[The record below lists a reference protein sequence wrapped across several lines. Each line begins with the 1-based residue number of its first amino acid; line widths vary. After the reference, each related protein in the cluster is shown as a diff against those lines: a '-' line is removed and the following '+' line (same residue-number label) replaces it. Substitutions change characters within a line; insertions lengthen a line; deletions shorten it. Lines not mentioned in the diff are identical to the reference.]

1 MAVRLELS
9 DDVLHVSGPLT
20 VASIG
25 QAQAQLE
32 SLLQS
37 STIRSLRVDLNA
49 VDRLDTGGVVWVE
62 RLTRIG
68 LAHNCELAIG
78 DLPTA
83 LRTFYESV
91 APSPPPAMTPV
102 DAVQTDAAEGD
113 SAQPAESFD
122 HRAEDMLDRL
132 GDRAYRDAHA
142 ALDFLYVMSDL
153 AWASV
158 AGLFRRRGIRQG
170 SFIEQASIIGA
181 DGVGIVAL
189 VLFLVG
195 GVSTLQAAAQL
206 RQFGA
211 NVLVADLLAIGIT
224 RELGPLMTAIMI
236 AGRSGSA
243 FAAEIATMKFT
254 EEIDALRTMA
264 LDPLKLVAVPKMW
277 AMLLSLPLLTIMAD
291 FVGLLGGTVTG
302 VLSLDISPTTFY
314 SRVANALLLK
324 DIVTGLI
331 KSVSFAWI
339 ITTISVYRG
348 LQFRGG
354 ASGVGNATTSAVVTS
369 IFAIIVL
376 DLTWGLIF
384 YLR

>member
-1 MAVRLELS
+1 MTARLELS
-9 DDVLHVSGPLT
+9 DDVLRVSGALT
-20 VASIG
+20 VASVADADAELRRLLLTNPASGLRIDLSTVDRIDTG
-25 QAQAQLE
+25 GAVWVRRLPVVAATLGRQIEVGHLPE
-32 SLLQS
+32 SLL
-37 STIRSLRVDLNA
+37 
-49 VDRLDTGGVVWVE
+49 G
-62 RLTRIG
+62 
-68 LAHNCELAIG
+68 
-78 DLPTA
+78 
-83 LRTFYESV
+83 FYEAV
-91 APSPPPAMTPV
+91 AKASTEV
-102 DAVQTDAAEGD
+102 VVESESESGAE
-113 SAQPAESFD
+113 AHEPKQIEETAE
-122 HRAEDMLDRL
+122 HLLDRV
-132 GDRAYRDAHA
+132 GDRAFRDVNA
-142 ALDFLYVMSDL
+142 ALQFLYVMSDL
-153 AWASV
+153 TWATFTS
-158 AGLFRRRGIRQG
+158 LFQQRGMRRG
-170 SFIEQASIIGA
+170 SFVEQASIIGA
-181 DGVGIVAL
+181 QGLTIVTL

-264 LDPLKLVAVPKMW
+264 IDPLKLVAVPKMW
-277 AMLLSLPLLTIMAD
+277 AMLLSVPLLTIMAD

-302 VLSLDISPTTFY
+302 VLSLDISPATFFN
-314 SRVANALLLK
+314 RVTNALLLK
-324 DIVTGLI
+324 DIITGLI
-331 KSVSFAWI
+331 KSLSFAWV
-339 ITTISVYRG
+339 ITIISVFRG

-354 ASGVGNATTSAVVTS
+354 AAGVGNATTSAVVSS

>member
-1 MAVRLELS
+1 MTARLELS
-9 DDVLHVSGPLT
+9 DDVLRVSGALT
-20 VASIG
+20 VASVADADAELRRLLLTNPASDLRIDLSTVDRIDTG
-25 QAQAQLE
+25 GAVWVRRLPVVAATLGRQIEVGHLPE
-32 SLLQS
+32 SLL
-37 STIRSLRVDLNA
+37 
-49 VDRLDTGGVVWVE
+49 G
-62 RLTRIG
+62 
-68 LAHNCELAIG
+68 
-78 DLPTA
+78 
-83 LRTFYESV
+83 FYEAV
-91 APSPPPAMTPV
+91 AKASTEVVVESESEPG
-102 DAVQTDAAEGD
+102 AE
-113 SAQPAESFD
+113 AQEPKQIEET
-122 HRAEDMLDRL
+122 AEDLLDRV
-132 GDRAYRDAHA
+132 GDRAFRDVNAV
-142 ALDFLYVMSDL
+142 LQFLYVMSDL
-153 AWASV
+153 PWATFTS
-158 AGLFRRRGIRQG
+158 LFQQRGMRRG
-170 SFIEQASIIGA
+170 SFVEQASIIGA
-181 DGVGIVAL
+181 QGLTIVTL

-264 LDPLKLVAVPKMW
+264 IDPLKLVAVPKMW
-277 AMLLSLPLLTIMAD
+277 AMLLSVPLLTIMAD

-302 VLSLDISPTTFY
+302 VLSLDISPATFFN
-314 SRVANALLLK
+314 RVTNALLLK
-324 DIVTGLI
+324 DIITGLI
-331 KSVSFAWI
+331 KSLSFAWV
-339 ITTISVYRG
+339 ITIISVFRG

-354 ASGVGNATTSAVVTS
+354 AAGVGNATTSAVVSS

>member
-1 MAVRLELS
+1 MTARLELS
-9 DDVLHVSGPLT
+9 DDVLRVSGALT
-20 VASIG
+20 VASVAGADAELRRLLLTNPASDLRIDLSTVDRIDTG
-25 QAQAQLE
+25 GAVWVRRLPVVAATLGRQIEVGHLPE
-32 SLLQS
+32 SLL
-37 STIRSLRVDLNA
+37 
-49 VDRLDTGGVVWVE
+49 G
-62 RLTRIG
+62 
-68 LAHNCELAIG
+68 
-78 DLPTA
+78 
-83 LRTFYESV
+83 FYEAV
-91 APSPPPAMTPV
+91 AKASTEV
-102 DAVQTDAAEGD
+102 VVESESESESGAE
-113 SAQPAESFD
+113 AQEPKQIEET
-122 HRAEDMLDRL
+122 AEDLLGRV
-132 GDRAYRDAHA
+132 GDRAFRDVSA
-142 ALDFLYVMSDL
+142 ALQFLYVMSDL
-153 AWASV
+153 TWATFTS
-158 AGLFRRRGIRQG
+158 LFQQRGMRRG
-170 SFIEQASIIGA
+170 SFVEQASIIGA
-181 DGVGIVAL
+181 QGLTIVTL

-264 LDPLKLVAVPKMW
+264 IDPLKLVAVPKMW
-277 AMLLSLPLLTIMAD
+277 AMLLSVPLLTIMAD

-302 VLSLDISPTTFY
+302 VLSLDISPATFFN
-314 SRVANALLLK
+314 RVTNALLLK
-324 DIVTGLI
+324 DIITGLI
-331 KSVSFAWI
+331 KSLSFAWV
-339 ITTISVYRG
+339 ITIISVFRG

-354 ASGVGNATTSAVVTS
+354 AAGVGNATTSAVVSS

>member
-1 MAVRLELS
+1 MAARLELRG
-9 DDVLHVSGPLT
+9 DVLRICGPLT
-20 VASIG
+20 VATV
-25 QAQAQLE
+25 ADAEMQLRQIFAADAPQH
-32 SLLQS
+32 LHA
-37 STIRSLRVDLNA
+37 DLTA
-49 VDRLDTGGVVWVE
+49 IDRLDTGGAVWLH
-62 RLTRIG
+62 RLPDI
-68 LAHNCELAIG
+68 
-78 DLPTA
+78 A
-83 LRTFYESV
+83 LSTGTQITVGEVPVSLRAFYESV
-91 APSPPPAMTPV
+91 TSTDFLTQDSDTEKSVGVAPST
-102 DAVQTDAAEGD
+102 
-113 SAQPAESFD
+113 
-122 HRAEDMLDRL
+122 EDLLDRL
-132 GDRAYRDAHA
+132 GDRAYRDVNSAME
-142 ALDFLYVMSDL
+142 FLYVMSDL
-153 AWASV
+153 TWATV
-158 AGLFRRRGIRQG
+158 ECLFRRRGIRQG
-170 SFIEQASIIGA
+170 TFVEQASIIGA
-181 DGVGIVAL
+181 QGLGIVTL

-264 LDPLKLVAVPKMW
+264 IDPLKLIAVPKMW

-302 VLSLDISPTTFY
+302 VLSLDISPATFFN
-314 SRVANALLLK
+314 RVTNALLLK
-324 DIVTGLI
+324 DIVTGLV
-331 KSVSFAWI
+331 KSISFAWV
-339 ITTISVYRG
+339 ITTISVFRG

-354 ASGVGNATTSAVVTS
+354 AAGVGNATTSAVVTS

-376 DLTWGLIF
+376 DLVWGLIF

>member
-1 MAVRLELS
+1 MTARLELS
-9 DDVLHVSGPLT
+9 DDVLRVSGALT
-20 VASIG
+20 VASVADADAELRRLLLTNPASDLRIDLSTVDRIDTG
-25 QAQAQLE
+25 GAVWVRRLPVVAATLGRQIEVGHLPE
-32 SLLQS
+32 SLL
-37 STIRSLRVDLNA
+37 
-49 VDRLDTGGVVWVE
+49 G
-62 RLTRIG
+62 
-68 LAHNCELAIG
+68 
-78 DLPTA
+78 
-83 LRTFYESV
+83 FYEAV
-91 APSPPPAMTPV
+91 AKASTEVVVESESGAESGAEAQEPKQIEET
-102 DAVQTDAAEGD
+102 AEGL
-113 SAQPAESFD
+113 
-122 HRAEDMLDRL
+122 LDRV
-132 GDRAYRDAHA
+132 GDRAFRDVNA
-142 ALDFLYVMSDL
+142 ALQFLYVMSDL
-153 AWASV
+153 TWATFTS
-158 AGLFRRRGIRQG
+158 LFQQRGMRRG
-170 SFIEQASIIGA
+170 SFVEQASIIGA
-181 DGVGIVAL
+181 QGLAIVTL

-264 LDPLKLVAVPKMW
+264 IDPLKFVAVPKMW
-277 AMLLSLPLLTIMAD
+277 AMLLSVPLLTIMAD

-302 VLSLDISPTTFY
+302 VLSLDISPATFFN
-314 SRVANALLLK
+314 RVTNALLLK
-324 DIVTGLI
+324 DIITGLI
-331 KSVSFAWI
+331 KSLSFAWV
-339 ITTISVYRG
+339 ITIISVFRG

-354 ASGVGNATTSAVVTS
+354 AAGVGNATTSAVVSS

>member
-1 MAVRLELS
+1 MTARLELS
-9 DDVLHVSGPLT
+9 DDVLRVSGALT
-20 VASIG
+20 VASVADADAELRRLLLTNPASDLRIDLSTVDRIDTG
-25 QAQAQLE
+25 GAVWVRRLPVVAATLGRQIEVGHLPE
-32 SLLQS
+32 SLL
-37 STIRSLRVDLNA
+37 
-49 VDRLDTGGVVWVE
+49 G
-62 RLTRIG
+62 
-68 LAHNCELAIG
+68 
-78 DLPTA
+78 
-83 LRTFYESV
+83 FYEAV
-91 APSPPPAMTPV
+91 AKASTEVVVESESESGAESGAEAQEPKQIEET
-102 DAVQTDAAEGD
+102 AEGL
-113 SAQPAESFD
+113 
-122 HRAEDMLDRL
+122 LDRV
-132 GDRAYRDAHA
+132 GDRAFRDVNA
-142 ALDFLYVMSDL
+142 ALQFLYVMSDL
-153 AWASV
+153 TWATFTS
-158 AGLFRRRGIRQG
+158 LFQQRGMRRG
-170 SFIEQASIIGA
+170 SFVEQASIIGA
-181 DGVGIVAL
+181 QGLAIVTL

-264 LDPLKLVAVPKMW
+264 IDPLKLVAVPKMW
-277 AMLLSLPLLTIMAD
+277 AMLLSVPLLTIMAD

-302 VLSLDISPTTFY
+302 VLSLDISPATFFN
-314 SRVANALLLK
+314 RVTNALLLK
-324 DIVTGLI
+324 DIITGLI
-331 KSVSFAWI
+331 KSLSFAWV
-339 ITTISVYRG
+339 ITIISVFRG

-354 ASGVGNATTSAVVTS
+354 AAGVGNATTSAVVSS

>member
-1 MAVRLELS
+1 MTARLELS
-9 DDVLHVSGPLT
+9 DDVLRVSGALT
-20 VASIG
+20 VASVADADAELRRLLLTNPASDLRIDLSTVDRIDTG
-25 QAQAQLE
+25 GAVWVRRLPVVAATLGRQIEVGHLPE
-32 SLLQS
+32 SLL
-37 STIRSLRVDLNA
+37 
-49 VDRLDTGGVVWVE
+49 G
-62 RLTRIG
+62 
-68 LAHNCELAIG
+68 
-78 DLPTA
+78 
-83 LRTFYESV
+83 FYEAV
-91 APSPPPAMTPV
+91 AKASTEVVVESESESGAESGAEAQEPKQIEET
-102 DAVQTDAAEGD
+102 AEGL
-113 SAQPAESFD
+113 
-122 HRAEDMLDRL
+122 LDRV
-132 GDRAYRDAHA
+132 GDRAFRDVNA
-142 ALDFLYVMSDL
+142 ALQFLYVMSDL
-153 AWASV
+153 TWATFTS
-158 AGLFRRRGIRQG
+158 LFQQRGMRRG
-170 SFIEQASIIGA
+170 SFVEQASIIGA
-181 DGVGIVAL
+181 QGLTIVTL

-264 LDPLKLVAVPKMW
+264 IDPLKLVAVPKMW
-277 AMLLSLPLLTIMAD
+277 AMLLSVPLLTIMAD

-302 VLSLDISPTTFY
+302 VLSLDISPATFFN
-314 SRVANALLLK
+314 RVTNALLLK
-324 DIVTGLI
+324 DIITGLI
-331 KSVSFAWI
+331 KSLSFAWV
-339 ITTISVYRG
+339 ITIISVFRG

-354 ASGVGNATTSAVVTS
+354 AAGVGNATTSAVVSS

>member
-1 MAVRLELS
+1 MTARLELS
-9 DDVLHVSGPLT
+9 DDVLRVSGALT
-20 VASIG
+20 VASVADADAELRRLLLTNPASDLRIDLSTVDRIDTG
-25 QAQAQLE
+25 GAVWVRRLPVVAATLGRQIEVGHLPE
-32 SLLQS
+32 SLL
-37 STIRSLRVDLNA
+37 
-49 VDRLDTGGVVWVE
+49 G
-62 RLTRIG
+62 
-68 LAHNCELAIG
+68 
-78 DLPTA
+78 
-83 LRTFYESV
+83 FYEAV
-91 APSPPPAMTPV
+91 AKASTEVVVESESGAESGAEAQEPKQIEET
-102 DAVQTDAAEGD
+102 AEGL
-113 SAQPAESFD
+113 
-122 HRAEDMLDRL
+122 LDRV
-132 GDRAYRDAHA
+132 GDRAFRDVNA
-142 ALDFLYVMSDL
+142 ALQFLYVMSDL
-153 AWASV
+153 TWATFTS
-158 AGLFRRRGIRQG
+158 LFQQRGMRRG
-170 SFIEQASIIGA
+170 SFVEQASIIGA
-181 DGVGIVAL
+181 QGLTIVTL

-264 LDPLKLVAVPKMW
+264 IDPLKLVAVPKMW
-277 AMLLSLPLLTIMAD
+277 AMLLSVPLLTIMAD

-302 VLSLDISPTTFY
+302 VLSLDISPATFFN
-314 SRVANALLLK
+314 RVTNALLLK
-324 DIVTGLI
+324 DIITGLI
-331 KSVSFAWI
+331 KSLSFAWV
-339 ITTISVYRG
+339 ITIISVFRG

-354 ASGVGNATTSAVVTS
+354 AAGVGNATTSAVVSS

>member
-1 MAVRLELS
+1 MAACLELK

-20 VASIG
+20 VASVG
-25 QAQAQLE
+25 TAQAELE
-32 SLLQS
+32 RLLQAPGAG
-37 STIRSLRVDLNA
+37 TWHVDLSA
-49 VDRLDTGGVVWVE
+49 VDRLDTGGVVWIQ
-62 RLTRIG
+62 RLPEAGHKVGIHFTIG
-68 LAHNCELAIG
+68 ELPGSLRSFYDSINPVTEPSTIG
-78 DLPTA
+78 ATA
-83 LRTFYESV
+83 DDS
-91 APSPPPAMTPV
+91 APSLPDPT
-102 DAVQTDAAEGD
+102 T
-113 SAQPAESFD
+113 
-122 HRAEDMLDRL
+122 EDLLDRL
-132 GDRAYRDAHA
+132 GDRAYRDANT

-153 AWASV
+153 AWAS
-158 AGLFRRRGIRQG
+158 ASGLFRRRGIRRG
-170 SFIEQASIIGA
+170 SFVEQASIIGA
-181 DGVGIVAL
+181 DGVSIVAL

-264 LDPLKLVAVPKMW
+264 LDPLRLIAVPKMW
-277 AMLLSLPLLTIMAD
+277 AMLISVPLLTIMAD

-302 VLSLDISPTTFY
+302 VLSLDISPATFFN
-314 SRVANALLLK
+314 RVTNALLLK
-324 DIVTGLI
+324 DILTGLV

-339 ITTISVYRG
+339 ITTISVFRG
-348 LQFRGG
+348 LQFSGG

-376 DLTWGLIF
+376 DLAWGLIF

>member
-1 MAVRLELS
+1 MTARLELS
-9 DDVLHVSGPLT
+9 DDVLRVSGALT
-20 VASIG
+20 VASVADADAELRRLLLTNPASGLRIDLSTVDRIDTG
-25 QAQAQLE
+25 GAVWVRRLPIVAATLGRQIEVGHLPE
-32 SLLQS
+32 SLL
-37 STIRSLRVDLNA
+37 
-49 VDRLDTGGVVWVE
+49 G
-62 RLTRIG
+62 
-68 LAHNCELAIG
+68 
-78 DLPTA
+78 
-83 LRTFYESV
+83 FYEAV
-91 APSPPPAMTPV
+91 AKASTEVVVESESEPG
-102 DAVQTDAAEGD
+102 AE
-113 SAQPAESFD
+113 AQEPKQIEET
-122 HRAEDMLDRL
+122 AEDLLGRV
-132 GDRAYRDAHA
+132 GDRAFRDVSA
-142 ALDFLYVMSDL
+142 ALQFLYVMSDL
-153 AWASV
+153 TWATFTS
-158 AGLFRRRGIRQG
+158 LFQQRGMRRG
-170 SFIEQASIIGA
+170 SFVEQASIIGA
-181 DGVGIVAL
+181 QGLTIVTL

-264 LDPLKLVAVPKMW
+264 IDPLKLVAVPKMW
-277 AMLLSLPLLTIMAD
+277 AMLLSVPLLTIMAD

-302 VLSLDISPTTFY
+302 VLSLDISPATFFN
-314 SRVANALLLK
+314 RVTNALLLK
-324 DIVTGLI
+324 DIITGLI
-331 KSVSFAWI
+331 KSLSFAWV
-339 ITTISVYRG
+339 ITIISVFRG

-354 ASGVGNATTSAVVTS
+354 AAGVGNATTSAVVSS

>member
-1 MAVRLELS
+1 MTARLELS
-9 DDVLHVSGPLT
+9 DDVLRVSGALT
-20 VASIG
+20 VASVADADAELRRLLLTNPASDLRIDLSTVDRIDTG
-25 QAQAQLE
+25 GAVWVRRLPVVAATLGRQIEVGHLPE
-32 SLLQS
+32 SLL
-37 STIRSLRVDLNA
+37 
-49 VDRLDTGGVVWVE
+49 G
-62 RLTRIG
+62 
-68 LAHNCELAIG
+68 
-78 DLPTA
+78 
-83 LRTFYESV
+83 FYEAV
-91 APSPPPAMTPV
+91 AKASTEV
-102 DAVQTDAAEGD
+102 VVESESGAEPGAE
-113 SAQPAESFD
+113 AQEPKQIEET
-122 HRAEDMLDRL
+122 AEDLLGRV
-132 GDRAYRDAHA
+132 GDRAFRDVSA
-142 ALDFLYVMSDL
+142 ALQFLYVMSDL
-153 AWASV
+153 TWATFTS
-158 AGLFRRRGIRQG
+158 LFQQRGMRRG
-170 SFIEQASIIGA
+170 SFVEQASIIGA
-181 DGVGIVAL
+181 QGLTIVTL

-264 LDPLKLVAVPKMW
+264 IDPLKLVAVPKMW
-277 AMLLSLPLLTIMAD
+277 AMLLSVPLLTIMAD

-302 VLSLDISPTTFY
+302 VLSLDISPATFFN
-314 SRVANALLLK
+314 RVTNALLLK
-324 DIVTGLI
+324 DIITGLI
-331 KSVSFAWI
+331 KSLSFAWV
-339 ITTISVYRG
+339 ITIISVFRG

-354 ASGVGNATTSAVVTS
+354 AAGVGNATTSAVVSS

>member
-1 MAVRLELS
+1 MTARLELS
-9 DDVLHVSGPLT
+9 DDVLRVSGALT
-20 VASIG
+20 VASVADADAELRRLLLTNPASGLRIDLSTVDRIDTG
-25 QAQAQLE
+25 GAVWVRRLPVVAATLGRQIEVGHLPE
-32 SLLQS
+32 SLL
-37 STIRSLRVDLNA
+37 
-49 VDRLDTGGVVWVE
+49 G
-62 RLTRIG
+62 
-68 LAHNCELAIG
+68 
-78 DLPTA
+78 
-83 LRTFYESV
+83 FYEAV
-91 APSPPPAMTPV
+91 AKASTEV
-102 DAVQTDAAEGD
+102 VVESESGAEPGAE
-113 SAQPAESFD
+113 AQEPKQIEET
-122 HRAEDMLDRL
+122 AEDLLGRV
-132 GDRAYRDAHA
+132 GDRAFRDVSA
-142 ALDFLYVMSDL
+142 ALQFLYVMSDL
-153 AWASV
+153 TWATFTS
-158 AGLFRRRGIRQG
+158 LFQQRGMRRG
-170 SFIEQASIIGA
+170 SFVEQASIIGA
-181 DGVGIVAL
+181 QGLTIVTL

-264 LDPLKLVAVPKMW
+264 IDPLKLVAVPKMW
-277 AMLLSLPLLTIMAD
+277 AMLLSVPLLTIMAD

-302 VLSLDISPTTFY
+302 VLSLDISPATFFN
-314 SRVANALLLK
+314 RVTNALLLK
-324 DIVTGLI
+324 DIITGLI
-331 KSVSFAWI
+331 KSLSFAWV
-339 ITTISVYRG
+339 ITIISVFRG

-354 ASGVGNATTSAVVTS
+354 AAGVGNATTSAVVSS

>member
-1 MAVRLELS
+1 MTARLELS
-9 DDVLHVSGPLT
+9 DDVLRVSGALT
-20 VASIG
+20 VASVADADAELRRLLLTNPASDLRIDLSTVDRIDTG
-25 QAQAQLE
+25 GAVWVRRLPVVAATLGRQIEVGHLPE
-32 SLLQS
+32 SLL
-37 STIRSLRVDLNA
+37 
-49 VDRLDTGGVVWVE
+49 G
-62 RLTRIG
+62 
-68 LAHNCELAIG
+68 
-78 DLPTA
+78 
-83 LRTFYESV
+83 FYEAV
-91 APSPPPAMTPV
+91 AKASTEV
-102 DAVQTDAAEGD
+102 VVESESESGAEPGAE
-113 SAQPAESFD
+113 AQEPKQIEET
-122 HRAEDMLDRL
+122 AEDLLGRV
-132 GDRAYRDAHA
+132 GDRAFRDVSA
-142 ALDFLYVMSDL
+142 ALQFLYVMSDL
-153 AWASV
+153 TWATFTS
-158 AGLFRRRGIRQG
+158 LFQQRGMRRG
-170 SFIEQASIIGA
+170 SFVEQASIIGA
-181 DGVGIVAL
+181 QGLTIVTL

-264 LDPLKLVAVPKMW
+264 IDPLKLVAVPKMW
-277 AMLLSLPLLTIMAD
+277 AMLLSVPLLTVMAD

-302 VLSLDISPTTFY
+302 VLSLDISPATFFN
-314 SRVANALLLK
+314 RVTNALLLK
-324 DIVTGLI
+324 DIITGLI
-331 KSVSFAWI
+331 KSLSFAWV
-339 ITTISVYRG
+339 ITIISVFRG

-354 ASGVGNATTSAVVTS
+354 AAGVGNATTSAVVSS

>member
-1 MAVRLELS
+1 MTARLELS
-9 DDVLHVSGPLT
+9 DDVLRVSGALT
-20 VASIG
+20 VASVADADAELRRLLLTNPASDLRIDLSTVDRIDTG
-25 QAQAQLE
+25 GAVWVRRLPVVAATLGRQIEVGHLPE
-32 SLLQS
+32 SLL
-37 STIRSLRVDLNA
+37 
-49 VDRLDTGGVVWVE
+49 G
-62 RLTRIG
+62 
-68 LAHNCELAIG
+68 
-78 DLPTA
+78 
-83 LRTFYESV
+83 FYEAV
-91 APSPPPAMTPV
+91 AKASTEVVVESESEPG
-102 DAVQTDAAEGD
+102 AE
-113 SAQPAESFD
+113 AQEPKQIEET
-122 HRAEDMLDRL
+122 AEDLLGRV
-132 GDRAYRDAHA
+132 GDRAFRDVSA
-142 ALDFLYVMSDL
+142 ALQFLYVMSDL
-153 AWASV
+153 TWATFTS
-158 AGLFRRRGIRQG
+158 LFQQRGMRRG
-170 SFIEQASIIGA
+170 SFVEQASIIGA
-181 DGVGIVAL
+181 QGLTIVTL

-264 LDPLKLVAVPKMW
+264 IDPLKLVAVPKMW
-277 AMLLSLPLLTIMAD
+277 AMLLSVPLLTIMAD

-302 VLSLDISPTTFY
+302 VLSLDISPATFFN
-314 SRVANALLLK
+314 RVTNALLLK
-324 DIVTGLI
+324 DIITGLI
-331 KSVSFAWI
+331 KSLSFAWV
-339 ITTISVYRG
+339 ITIISVFRG

-354 ASGVGNATTSAVVTS
+354 AAGVGNATTSAVVSS

>member
-1 MAVRLELS
+1 MTARLELS
-9 DDVLHVSGPLT
+9 DDVLRVSGALT
-20 VASIG
+20 VASVADADAELRRLLLTNPASDLRIDLSTVDRIDTG
-25 QAQAQLE
+25 GAVWVRRLPVVAATLGRQIEVGHLPE
-32 SLLQS
+32 SLL
-37 STIRSLRVDLNA
+37 
-49 VDRLDTGGVVWVE
+49 G
-62 RLTRIG
+62 
-68 LAHNCELAIG
+68 
-78 DLPTA
+78 
-83 LRTFYESV
+83 FYEAV
-91 APSPPPAMTPV
+91 AK
-102 DAVQTDAAEGD
+102 AATEVVVESESGAEPGAE
-113 SAQPAESFD
+113 AQEPKQIEETT
-122 HRAEDMLDRL
+122 EDLLDRV
-132 GDRAYRDAHA
+132 GDRSFRDVNA
-142 ALDFLYVMSDL
+142 ALQFLYVMSDL
-153 AWASV
+153 TWATFTSPFQQR
-158 AGLFRRRGIRQG
+158 GMRRG
-170 SFIEQASIIGA
+170 SFVEQASIIGA
-181 DGVGIVAL
+181 QGLTIVTL

-264 LDPLKLVAVPKMW
+264 IDPLKLVAVPKMW
-277 AMLLSLPLLTIMAD
+277 AMLLSVPLLTIMAD

-302 VLSLDISPTTFY
+302 VLSLDISPATFFN
-314 SRVANALLLK
+314 RVTNALLLK
-324 DIVTGLI
+324 DIITGLI
-331 KSVSFAWI
+331 KSLSFAWV
-339 ITTISVYRG
+339 ITIISVFRG

-354 ASGVGNATTSAVVTS
+354 AAGVGNATTSAVVSS

>member
-1 MAVRLELS
+1 MTARLELS
-9 DDVLHVSGPLT
+9 DDVLRVSGALT
-20 VASIG
+20 VASVADADAELRRLLLTNPASDLRIDLSTVDRIDTG
-25 QAQAQLE
+25 GAVGVRRLPVVAATLGRQIEVGHLPE
-32 SLLQS
+32 SLL
-37 STIRSLRVDLNA
+37 
-49 VDRLDTGGVVWVE
+49 G
-62 RLTRIG
+62 
-68 LAHNCELAIG
+68 
-78 DLPTA
+78 
-83 LRTFYESV
+83 FYEAV
-91 APSPPPAMTPV
+91 AKASTEVVVESESESGAESGAEAQEPKQIEET
-102 DAVQTDAAEGD
+102 AEGL
-113 SAQPAESFD
+113 
-122 HRAEDMLDRL
+122 LDRV
-132 GDRAYRDAHA
+132 GDRAFRDVNA
-142 ALDFLYVMSDL
+142 ALQFLYVMSDL
-153 AWASV
+153 TWATFTS
-158 AGLFRRRGIRQG
+158 LFQQRGMRRG
-170 SFIEQASIIGA
+170 SFVEQASIIGA
-181 DGVGIVAL
+181 QGLTIVTL

-264 LDPLKLVAVPKMW
+264 IDPLKLVAVPKMW
-277 AMLLSLPLLTIMAD
+277 AMLLSVPLLTIMAD

-302 VLSLDISPTTFY
+302 VLSLDISPATFFN
-314 SRVANALLLK
+314 RVTNALLLK
-324 DIVTGLI
+324 DIITGLI
-331 KSVSFAWI
+331 KSLSFAWV
-339 ITTISVYRG
+339 ITIISVFRG

-354 ASGVGNATTSAVVTS
+354 AAGVGNATTSAVVSS

>member
-1 MAVRLELS
+1 MTARLELN
-9 DDVLHVSGPLT
+9 DDVLRVSGALT
-20 VASIG
+20 VASVADADAELRRLLLTNPASDLRIDLSTVDRIDTG
-25 QAQAQLE
+25 GAVWVRRLPVVAATLGRQIEVGHLPE
-32 SLLQS
+32 SLL
-37 STIRSLRVDLNA
+37 
-49 VDRLDTGGVVWVE
+49 G
-62 RLTRIG
+62 
-68 LAHNCELAIG
+68 
-78 DLPTA
+78 
-83 LRTFYESV
+83 FYEAV
-91 APSPPPAMTPV
+91 AK
-102 DAVQTDAAEGD
+102 AATEVVVE
-113 SAQPAESFD
+113 AESGAEPGAEAQEPKQIEGT
-122 HRAEDMLDRL
+122 AEDLLDRV
-132 GDRAYRDAHA
+132 GDRAFRDVNA
-142 ALDFLYVMSDL
+142 ALQFLYVMSDL
-153 AWASV
+153 TWATFTS
-158 AGLFRRRGIRQG
+158 LFQQRGMRRG
-170 SFIEQASIIGA
+170 SFVEQASIIGA
-181 DGVGIVAL
+181 QGLTIVTL

-264 LDPLKLVAVPKMW
+264 IDPLKLVAVPKMW
-277 AMLLSLPLLTIMAD
+277 AMLLSVPLLTIMAD

-302 VLSLDISPTTFY
+302 VLSLDISPATFFN
-314 SRVANALLLK
+314 RVTNALLLK
-324 DIVTGLI
+324 DIITGLI
-331 KSVSFAWI
+331 KSLSFAWV
-339 ITTISVYRG
+339 ITIISVFRG

-354 ASGVGNATTSAVVTS
+354 AAGVGNATTSAVVSS

>member
-1 MAVRLELS
+1 MTARLELS
-9 DDVLHVSGPLT
+9 DDVLRVSGALT
-20 VASIG
+20 VASVADADAELRRLLLTNPVSDLRIDLSTVDRIDTG
-25 QAQAQLE
+25 GAVWVRRLPVVAATLGRQIEVGHLPE
-32 SLLQS
+32 SLL
-37 STIRSLRVDLNA
+37 
-49 VDRLDTGGVVWVE
+49 G
-62 RLTRIG
+62 
-68 LAHNCELAIG
+68 
-78 DLPTA
+78 
-83 LRTFYESV
+83 FYEAV
-91 APSPPPAMTPV
+91 AKASTEV
-102 DAVQTDAAEGD
+102 VVESESESGAE
-113 SAQPAESFD
+113 AQEPKQIEET
-122 HRAEDMLDRL
+122 AEDLLGRV
-132 GDRAYRDAHA
+132 GDRAFRDVSA
-142 ALDFLYVMSDL
+142 ALQFLYVMSDL
-153 AWASV
+153 TWATFTS
-158 AGLFRRRGIRQG
+158 LFQQRGMRRG
-170 SFIEQASIIGA
+170 SFVEQASIIGA
-181 DGVGIVAL
+181 QGLTIVTL

-264 LDPLKLVAVPKMW
+264 IDPLKLVAVPKMW
-277 AMLLSLPLLTIMAD
+277 AMLLSVPLLTIMAD

-302 VLSLDISPTTFY
+302 VLSLDISPATFFN
-314 SRVANALLLK
+314 RATNALLLK
-324 DIVTGLI
+324 DIITGLI
-331 KSVSFAWI
+331 KSLSFAWV
-339 ITTISVYRG
+339 ITIISVFRG

-354 ASGVGNATTSAVVTS
+354 AAGVGNATTSAVVSS

>member
-1 MAVRLELS
+1 MTARLELS
-9 DDVLHVSGPLT
+9 DDVLRVSGPLT
-20 VASIG
+20 VASVADADAELRRLLLTNPASGLRIDLSTVDRIDTG
-25 QAQAQLE
+25 GAVWVRRLPVVAATLGRQIEVGHLPE
-32 SLLQS
+32 SLL
-37 STIRSLRVDLNA
+37 
-49 VDRLDTGGVVWVE
+49 G
-62 RLTRIG
+62 
-68 LAHNCELAIG
+68 
-78 DLPTA
+78 
-83 LRTFYESV
+83 FYEAV
-91 APSPPPAMTPV
+91 AKASTEVVVESESESGAEAQEPKQIEET
-102 DAVQTDAAEGD
+102 AEGL
-113 SAQPAESFD
+113 
-122 HRAEDMLDRL
+122 LDRV
-132 GDRAYRDAHA
+132 GDRAFRDVNA
-142 ALDFLYVMSDL
+142 ALQFLYVMSDL
-153 AWASV
+153 TWATFTS
-158 AGLFRRRGIRQG
+158 LFQQRGMRRG
-170 SFIEQASIIGA
+170 SFVEQASIIGA
-181 DGVGIVAL
+181 QGLTIVTL

-264 LDPLKLVAVPKMW
+264 IDPLKLVAVPKMW
-277 AMLLSLPLLTIMAD
+277 AMLLSVPLLTIMAD

-302 VLSLDISPTTFY
+302 VLSLDISPATFFN
-314 SRVANALLLK
+314 RVTNALLLK
-324 DIVTGLI
+324 DIITGLI
-331 KSVSFAWI
+331 KSLSFAWV
-339 ITTISVYRG
+339 ITIISVFRG

-354 ASGVGNATTSAVVTS
+354 AAGVGNATTSAVVSS

>member
-1 MAVRLELS
+1 MTARLELS
-9 DDVLHVSGPLT
+9 DDVLRVSGALT
-20 VASIG
+20 VASVADADAELRRLLLTNPASDLRIDLSTVDRIDTG
-25 QAQAQLE
+25 GAVWVRRLPVVAATLGRQIEVGHLPE
-32 SLLQS
+32 SLL
-37 STIRSLRVDLNA
+37 
-49 VDRLDTGGVVWVE
+49 G
-62 RLTRIG
+62 
-68 LAHNCELAIG
+68 
-78 DLPTA
+78 
-83 LRTFYESV
+83 FYEAV
-91 APSPPPAMTPV
+91 AKASTEVVVESESGAEAQEPKQIEET
-102 DAVQTDAAEGD
+102 AEGL
-113 SAQPAESFD
+113 
-122 HRAEDMLDRL
+122 LDRV
-132 GDRAYRDAHA
+132 GDRAFRDVNA
-142 ALDFLYVMSDL
+142 ALQFLYVMSDL
-153 AWASV
+153 TWATFTS
-158 AGLFRRRGIRQG
+158 LFQQRGMRRG
-170 SFIEQASIIGA
+170 SFVEQASIIGA
-181 DGVGIVAL
+181 QGLTIVTL

-264 LDPLKLVAVPKMW
+264 IDPLKLVAVPKMW
-277 AMLLSLPLLTIMAD
+277 AMLLSVPLLTIMAD

-302 VLSLDISPTTFY
+302 VLSLDISPATFFN
-314 SRVANALLLK
+314 RVTNALLLK
-324 DIVTGLI
+324 DIITGLI
-331 KSVSFAWI
+331 KSLSFAWV
-339 ITTISVYRG
+339 ITIISVFRG

-354 ASGVGNATTSAVVTS
+354 AAGVGNATTSAVVSS

>member
-1 MAVRLELS
+1 MTARLELS
-9 DDVLHVSGPLT
+9 DDVLRVSGALT
-20 VASIG
+20 VASVADADAELRRLLLTNPASGLRIDLSTVDRIDTG
-25 QAQAQLE
+25 GAVWVRRLPVVAATLGRQIEVGHLPE
-32 SLLQS
+32 SLL
-37 STIRSLRVDLNA
+37 
-49 VDRLDTGGVVWVE
+49 G
-62 RLTRIG
+62 
-68 LAHNCELAIG
+68 
-78 DLPTA
+78 
-83 LRTFYESV
+83 FYEAV
-91 APSPPPAMTPV
+91 AKASTEVVVESESESGAKPG
-102 DAVQTDAAEGD
+102 AE
-113 SAQPAESFD
+113 AHEPKQIEETAE
-122 HRAEDMLDRL
+122 HLLDRV
-132 GDRAYRDAHA
+132 GDRAFRDVNA
-142 ALDFLYVMSDL
+142 ALQFLYVMSDL
-153 AWASV
+153 TWATFTS
-158 AGLFRRRGIRQG
+158 LFQQRGMRRG
-170 SFIEQASIIGA
+170 SFVEQASIIGA
-181 DGVGIVAL
+181 QGLTIVTL

-264 LDPLKLVAVPKMW
+264 IDPLKLVAVPKMW
-277 AMLLSLPLLTIMAD
+277 AMLLSVPLLTIMAD

-302 VLSLDISPTTFY
+302 VLSLDISPATFFN
-314 SRVANALLLK
+314 RVTNALLLK
-324 DIVTGLI
+324 DIITGLI
-331 KSVSFAWI
+331 KSLSFAWV
-339 ITTISVYRG
+339 ITIISVFRG

-354 ASGVGNATTSAVVTS
+354 AAGVGNATTSAVVSS

>member
-1 MAVRLELS
+1 MTARLELS
-9 DDVLHVSGPLT
+9 DDVLRVSGALT
-20 VASIG
+20 VASVADADAELRRLLLTNPASDLRIDLSTVDRIDTG
-25 QAQAQLE
+25 GAVWVRRLPVVAATLGRQIEVGHLPE
-32 SLLQS
+32 SLL
-37 STIRSLRVDLNA
+37 
-49 VDRLDTGGVVWVE
+49 G
-62 RLTRIG
+62 
-68 LAHNCELAIG
+68 
-78 DLPTA
+78 
-83 LRTFYESV
+83 FYEAV
-91 APSPPPAMTPV
+91 AKASTEV
-102 DAVQTDAAEGD
+102 VVESESG
-113 SAQPAESFD
+113 AESGAEAQEPKQIEET
-122 HRAEDMLDRL
+122 AEDLLGRV
-132 GDRAYRDAHA
+132 GDRAFRDVNA
-142 ALDFLYVMSDL
+142 ALQFLYVMSDL
-153 AWASV
+153 TWATFTS
-158 AGLFRRRGIRQG
+158 LFQQRGMRRG
-170 SFIEQASIIGA
+170 SFVEQASIIGA
-181 DGVGIVAL
+181 QGLTIVTL

-264 LDPLKLVAVPKMW
+264 IDPLKLVAVPKMW
-277 AMLLSLPLLTIMAD
+277 AMLLSVPLLTIMAD

-302 VLSLDISPTTFY
+302 VLSLDISPATFFN
-314 SRVANALLLK
+314 RVTNALLLK
-324 DIVTGLI
+324 DIITGLI
-331 KSVSFAWI
+331 KSLSFAWV
-339 ITTISVYRG
+339 ITIISVFRG

-354 ASGVGNATTSAVVTS
+354 AAGVGNATTSAVVSS